1 MKPLI
6 DQHLLQKFRQNQCT
20 PAEYRIVLE
29 WFSTDDGKKYLEESI
44 MRDLEEG
51 KGSDVTAPPAMFENV
66 MNTITGQPRR
76 RRIHTMLRVAAVA
89 AGLIVTTYAGV
100 AFFHYQQMKVIHT
113 AYGELRTVVLPDQS
127 VITLNANSTLRYYDN
142 WKHAKNR
149 EVWIEGEAWFSV
161 HSTPVPR
168 PFLVNTASNMQVEV
182 LGTTF
187 NLIDRHGRMQV
198 VLSSG
203 KVRLHSSKEPEKA
216 IVMQPGDLVEFKQQQ
231 QTVQRKHTDT
241 LTYTSWTRRNLHFEN
256 ATFAQLAQQ
265 LEDTYGVTVEIRDS
279 SLLRQQFTGTVPGQQ
294 MDMLLEGLSELFHV
308 KITKE
313 NNKVVIEKEK

>member
-6 DQHLLQKFRQNQCT
+6 DQHLLQKFRQDQCT
-20 PAEYRIVLE
+20 PEEYRIVLD
-29 WFSTDDGKKYLEESI
+29 WFSTDEGKKYLEESI
-44 MRDLEEG
+44 MQDLEEG
-51 KGSDVTAPPAMFENV
+51 KGSEVTASPALYNSV
-66 MNTITGQPRR
+66 MKATTRR
-76 RRIHTMLRVAAVA
+76 SRIYTLFKVAAVTV
-89 AGLIVTTYAGV
+89 GLIAMTYTGIS
-100 AFFHYQQMKVIHT
+100 FYQHQQLTVIHT

-142 WKHAKNR
+142 WEHAKNR

-161 HSTPVPR
+161 QKSPVPR
-168 PFLVNTASNMQVEV
+168 PFLVNTASRMQVEV

-198 VLSSG
+198 VLNSG

-231 QTVQRKHTDT
+231 KTVQRKHTDT
-241 LTYTSWTRRNLHFEN
+241 LTYTSWTKRNLHFEN

-279 SLLRQQFTGTVPGQQ
+279 SLLHQQFTGTVPGQQ

-308 KITKE
+308 KIKKE
-313 NNKVVIEKEK
+313 NNKVIIEKE

>member
-6 DQHLLQKFRQNQCT
+6 DQHLLQKFRQDQCT
-20 PAEYRIVLE
+20 PGEYRIVLE
-29 WFSTDDGKKYLEESI
+29 WFSTDEGKRYLEESI
-44 MRDLEEG
+44 MLDLEEG
-51 KGSDVTAPPAMFENV
+51 NGSDVTAPPALYENV
-66 MNTITGQPRR
+66 MHTLFYKPRR
-76 RRIHTMLRVAAVA
+76 RIRTLLKVAAVT
-89 AGLIVTTYAGV
+89 AGLIVMTYAGV
-100 AFFHYQQMKVIHT
+100 SFYHYQQLKVIHT

-142 WKHAKNR
+142 WKHVKNR

-161 HSTPVPR
+161 HPTPVPR
-168 PFLVNTASNMQVEV
+168 PFLVNTASRMQVEV

-198 VLSSG
+198 VLNSG
-203 KVRLHSSKEPEKA
+203 KVRLHSSKEPEKS
-216 IVMQPGDLVEFKQQQ
+216 IVMQPGDLVEFKQQE
-231 QTVQRKHTDT
+231 QTMQRKHADT
-241 LTYTSWTRRNLHFEN
+241 LTYTSWTKRNLHFEN

-265 LEDTYGVTVEIRDS
+265 LEDTYGVSVEIRDS

-294 MDMLLEGLSELFHV
+294 MNMLLDGLSELFHV

-313 NNKVVIEKEK
+313 NNKVIIEKK

>member
-6 DQHLLQKFRQNQCT
+6 DQHLLQKFRQDQCT
-20 PAEYRIVLE
+20 PEEYKIVLD
-29 WFSTDDGKKYLEESI
+29 WFSTDEGKKYLEESI
-44 MRDLEEG
+44 MQDLEEG
-51 KGSDVTAPPAMFENV
+51 KGSDVTASPALYETV
-66 MNTITGQPRR
+66 MNTIAYKPRR
-76 RRIHTMLRVAAVA
+76 RIYTMLKVAAVT
-89 AGLIVTTYAGV
+89 AGLIVMTYAGV
-100 AFFHYQQMKVIHT
+100 SFYQHQQLKVIHT

-142 WKHAKNR
+142 WDQSKNR

-161 HSTPVPR
+161 QKSPVPR
-168 PFLVNTASNMQVEV
+168 PFLVNTASRMQVEV

-231 QTVQRKHTDT
+231 KIVQRKQTDT
-241 LTYTSWTRRNLHFEN
+241 LTYTSWTKRNLHFEN

-279 SLLRQQFTGTVPGQQ
+279 SLLHQQFTGTVPGQQ

-308 KITKE
+308 KIKKE
-313 NNKVVIEKEK
+313 NNRVIIEKK